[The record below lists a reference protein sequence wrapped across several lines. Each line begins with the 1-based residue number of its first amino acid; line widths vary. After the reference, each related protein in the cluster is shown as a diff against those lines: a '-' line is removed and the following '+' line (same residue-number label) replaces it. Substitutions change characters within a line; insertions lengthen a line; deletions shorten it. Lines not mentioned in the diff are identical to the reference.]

1 MSDFIKEFPGKRG
14 NLKIGDCTG
23 NTNSPSVITAPLA
36 NGVMRTVWVWVCKY
50 LVQRE
55 KKKPA
60 KKFILIKMHELIT
73 T

>member
-1 MSDFIKEFPGKRG
+1 MSDFIKEFLGKRG

-23 NTNSPSVITAPLA
+23 NTNSPSIIAAPSA
-36 NGVMRTVWVWVCKY
+36 NEVVRTVWMWVCKY
-50 LVQRE
+50 LVQTE